1 MLSTN
6 RGIEMA
12 EKDRIGDIARDRATR
27 IVRTDPSV
35 RFHAG
40 WRFLPDEERL
50 TLPPWRDAP
59 RRPDISVDVVR
70 GRDLV
75 ALQVD
80 FFGARLET
88 DDSGAP
94 PSVRRNS
101 ASGAHLMVVMFPYQH
116 AHEQAQYVTDTGS
129 QGKPIYPDP
138 IDPTQTTTTPPSQ
151 PAATVS
157 DNAPPSMPVGYRPAR
172 ASRLVFAIGGNDR
185 IEFTRAGILRAM
197 TELTPVLHPNA
208 EPPGK
213 SGTIDDSTDALTFV
227 WIAPNLIARYTAT
240 RIRLERP
247 TAADRRTQ
255 PPPDAASPGGALR
268 FAQNLRDVHV
278 DSARLSLAAGASLG
292 ARAEIPGP
300 LRGILDRPPIVVLPD
315 RGTYSS
321 PPTDEQTAIEAP
333 YRLVISPSSEGR
345 WVHAEAPV
353 ASDDTARNVEL
364 WHSRLGQAT
373 SSGATT
379 ERNDNDRRIVRAIW
393 TRDRDGLT
401 SSVWRKNED
410 SDLTHPLSTPQGTA
424 DQPFR
429 GSLNRADRHRIVR
442 QTSERWPGIR
452 DERSVRPVRV
462 DKLWLSSLGAYL
474 DLHGAWYTKEYS
486 NLNPGMPSVLAWD
499 HIAPLGRDQWVRVV
513 YPGYLYPLGHPAAL
527 VKITERRVTQ
537 NPAVASLYQIKF
549 LVVSEPSR
557 PYTAPD
563 WPFKRIDVRPTTTPP
578 LADPDAVAND
588 PYSSQTYFWPQL
600 GDGSFFV
607 FDLDVWDKDD
617 RPGSLRAPLLWVAE
631 HFDKPNQVDAEYDGD
646 AKRVVPANGQRFAF
660 TQRSKAGDSITETQ
674 VLRFRGRAARGE
686 STPFL
691 SSADVVMEAARRL
704 SNVGPIRIVY
714 NQTYLANGL
723 GEKVGDANRG
733 QLWANVLL
741 PEAKTSAQAALDQTV
756 SLPSVSFGTPSA
768 GSDRAGG
775 FVTPDLPIRGLSTL
789 TGAVGDPANMEN
801 LQFDPEE
808 FFKGAFPKLFGLVD
822 LWELIENV
830 TDLANMPSLASEAI
844 EAVTKLVDDIEKL
857 IRTLQD
863 VVATAPADAANAAQ
877 SALTPIE
884 NVFSAI
890 GDLLSPTNADPVGTR
905 IQKLADAFEDVAD
918 AVAAVPTTH
927 PLIPP
932 VVRTTLA
939 GLVSAINTAARA
951 TDMIGQLTR
960 LLETLEPGRLE
971 ASFRYDF
978 HPKLFTHWPSAGFTL
993 IELPPDGFT
1002 LAVEGRVSGTGDA
1015 AVRAMAE
1022 IRGLT
1027 LHLFGKPGQGSA
1039 APLVRIPFEN
1049 ISFIAGTDGKA
1060 EVDVN
1065 LGELTFLGVLSFVEV
1080 LKDFIPLDGFSDP
1093 PFLEVDS
1100 SGLQAGFTL
1109 PIPSVSVGVFNLSN
1123 ISLGADVQV
1132 PFLGEALSFGFN
1144 FCTRERPFN
1153 LSVMCIGGGGWFLF
1167 RLNPKGLTVLELGL
1181 EAGVMLAVDFGVAS
1195 GSISA
1200 TLGVYMRL
1208 EAEKGQLTGYF
1219 RLRGEVDVL
1228 GLISAS
1234 IELYLELTYH
1244 FDSGK
1249 MIGTAR
1255 LTIEISVLFFSG
1267 SVTIECTRQFAG
1279 SKGDPSLRDQLL
1291 EPDNTSPA
1299 WDEYWR
1305 AFALEGA

>member
-1 MLSTN
+1 MSE
-6 RGIEMA
+6 GVSP
-12 EKDRIGDIARDRATR
+12 GDIARDVSSRLP
-27 IVRTDPSV
+27 RTGAAE

-40 WRFLPDEERL
+40 WRFVPEADRL
-50 TLPPWRDAP
+50 TLPSWLGAARQ
-59 RRPDISVDVVR
+59 PDVSVDVIR

-75 ALQVD
+75 ALSVD
-80 FFGARLET
+80 VFGAEVRVDGDGPPHLERT
-88 DDSGAP
+88 GAGP
-94 PSVRRNS
+94 W
-101 ASGAHLMVVMFPYQH
+101 LLVVTFPFQH
-116 AHEQAQYVTDTGS
+116 AHEQAQYVTDTGAS
-129 QGKPIYPDP
+129 IYPDP
-138 IDPTQTTTTPPSQ
+138 LDPTK
-151 PAATVS
+151 TVP
-157 DNAPPSMPVGYRPAR
+157 APPGAPATGVSSNQAPAMPVGFRPAR
-172 ASRLVFAIGGNDR
+172 RSRLVFEIGPDDR
-185 IEFTRAGILRAM
+185 VEFTRAGILRAM
-197 TELTPVLHPNA
+197 TELAPVLHPNA
-208 EPPGK
+208 APPGRNG
-213 SGTIDDSTDALTFV
+213 SIDDATDRTRFV
-227 WIAPNLIARYTAT
+227 WVGVDLVARYTGS
-240 RIRLERP
+240 RILIDRA
-247 TAADRRTQ
+247 TAADRRVQ
-255 PPPDAASPGGALR
+255 PPPDAAIAVGALR
-268 FAQNLRDVHV
+268 LAQNLRNVRV
-278 DSARLSLAAGASLG
+278 DAGRTTMAAAEVLG
-292 ARAEIPGP
+292 ANAELPSA
-300 LRGILDRPPIVVLPD
+300 LRDLVTRPPRISIP
-315 RGTYSS
+315 RASYSS
-321 PPTDEQTAIEAP
+321 RPTDEQTAIEAP

-345 WVHAEAPV
+345 WVHADAPVV
-353 ASDDTARNVEL
+353 ASDSRRSVEL
-364 WHSRLGQAT
+364 WHSRLGLEAPG
-373 SSGATT
+373 GAT
-379 ERNDNDRRIVRAIW
+379 ERNDGRRIVRAIW
-393 TRDRDGLT
+393 TRDRDGLPQ
-401 SSVWRKNED
+401 SEWRKNED
-410 SDLTHPLSTPQGTA
+410 SDLSHPLSTPQGGA

-442 QTSERWPGIR
+442 QTAERWPGIT
-452 DERSVRPVRV
+452 DPRSVRPVRV
-462 DKLWLSSLGAYL
+462 DKLWLSSLGAWL
-474 DLHGAWYTKEYS
+474 DLHGSWYTKEYS
-486 NLNPGMPSVLAWD
+486 NLTPGMPSVLAWD

-513 YPGYLYPLGHPAAL
+513 YPGYLYPTGHPAAL

-557 PYTAPD
+557 TYDAAD
-563 WPFKRIDVRPTTTPP
+563 WLFSRVDLTPTTTPP

-588 PYSSQTYFWPQL
+588 AYSSQTYFWPQL
-600 GDGSFFV
+600 GDGSYFAFS
-607 FDLDVWDKDD
+607 LDVQDKDG

-631 HFDKPNQVDAEYDGD
+631 HFDKPAQVDAEYDGD
-646 AKRVVPANGQRFAF
+646 PKRVIPAFGQAFAY
-660 TQRSKAGDSITETQ
+660 TPRSSAGDSVTETQ
-674 VLRFRGRAARGE
+674 TLRFRGRAARGE

-691 SSADVVMEAARRL
+691 SSADVVMDAARRL

-714 NQTYLANGL
+714 NDAYLAHGL
-723 GEKVGDANRG
+723 GEQAGDANRG

-741 PEAKTSAQAALDQTV
+741 PEAKTDRQGVLDEVVAL
-756 SLPSVSFGTPSA
+756 PAVSFGTPSA

-789 TGAVGDPANMEN
+789 TGAVGDVANMED
-801 LQFDPEE
+801 LTFDPKE

-844 EAVTKLVDDIEKL
+844 EAVTKLVDDVQRL
-857 IRTLQD
+857 ITTLQE
-863 VVATAPADAANAAQ
+863 VVASAPADAANAAQ
-877 SALTPIE
+877 AALTPIE
-884 NVFSAI
+884 GVFAAI
-890 GDLLSPTNADPVGTR
+890 GDLLAPDNPAPVSDR
-905 IQKLADAFEDVAD
+905 IAGLSTAFQNVAG
-918 AVAAVPTTH
+918 ALGAVPTTH
-927 PLIPP
+927 PLVPP

-939 GLVSAINTAARA
+939 SLVDAIGTAATA
-951 TDMIGQLTR
+951 TDLIAQLTR
-960 LLETLEPGRLE
+960 LLETFEPGRLE

-978 HPKLFTHWPSAGFTL
+978 HPKLFTHWPDADFTL

-1002 LAVEGRVSGTGDA
+1002 LAVEGRVSGTGSA
-1015 AVRAMAE
+1015 SVRAMAE

-1027 LHLFGKPGQGSA
+1027 LHLFGKEDQDA

-1049 ISFIAGTDGKA
+1049 ISFIAGSDGKA

-1065 LGELTFLGVLSFVEV
+1065 LGEITFLGVLSFVEV

-1093 PFLEVDS
+1093 PFLEVDT
-1100 SGLQAGFTL
+1100 SGLKAGFTL

-1153 LSVMCIGGGGWFLF
+1153 LSVMCIGGGGWFLI

-1200 TLGVYMRL
+1200 TVGVYLRL
-1208 EAEKGQLTGYF
+1208 ESEKGSLTGYF

-1234 IELYLELTYH
+1234 IELYLELVYH

-1255 LTIEISVLFFSG
+1255 LTIEVSVLCFSG

-1291 EPDNTSPA
+1291 EPDGTAPA

>member
-1 MLSTN
+1 M
-6 RGIEMA
+6 GQ
-12 EKDRIGDIARDRATR
+12 DDGVGDIARDSTTR
-27 IVRTDPSV
+27 ITRTDPAE

-40 WRFLPDEERL
+40 WRFLPDTDRL
-50 TLPPWRDAP
+50 TLPPGFGLP
-59 RRPDISVDVVR
+59 RTPDVSVDVVR

-75 ALQVD
+75 GLSVD
-80 FFGARLET
+80 FYGAKIVTADGELPHVERK
-88 DDSGAP
+88 GAGP
-94 PSVRRNS
+94 W
-101 ASGAHLMVVMFPYQH
+101 LMAVTFPYQH

-129 QGKPIYPDP
+129 QGNPIYPDP
-138 IDPTQTTTTPPSQ
+138 IDPTKTRNTPPSA

-157 DNAPPSMPVGYRPAR
+157 DNTAPPMPVGYRPAR
-172 ASRLVFAIGGNDR
+172 ASRLVFAIGTQDR

-197 TELTPVLHPNA
+197 TTLAPALHPNA
-208 EPPGK
+208 EPPGS
-213 SGTIDDSTDALTFV
+213 SGSIDDSTDGFRLV
-227 WIAPNLIARYTAT
+227 WVAPNLVARYTGSQ
-240 RIRLERP
+240 ILIDRP
-247 TAADRRTQ
+247 SAADKRMQ
-255 PPPDAASPGGALR
+255 PPPDPATASGAVR
-268 FAQNLRDVHV
+268 FAQNVRNVRV
-278 DSARLSLAAGASLG
+278 DAAHLSVAAGAGLG
-292 ARAEIPGP
+292 ARAQLPSAFRDIIARAPGV
-300 LRGILDRPPIVVLPD
+300 IVRLPK
-315 RGTYSS
+315 YSS
-321 PPTDEQTAIEAP
+321 PPTSEQTAIEAP

-353 ASDDTARNVEL
+353 TAEDAERNVEL
-364 WHSRLGQAT
+364 WHSRLGLASTNGVSEKNPQ
-373 SSGATT
+373 G
-379 ERNDNDRRIVRAIW
+379 RRIVRAIW
-393 TRDRDGLT
+393 TRDRDGLAQ
-401 SSVWRKNED
+401 SVWRANED
-410 SDLTHPLSTPQGTA
+410 SDLTHPLSTPQGAA
-424 DQPFR
+424 DLPFR
-429 GSLNRADRHRIVR
+429 GSLNRADRHRLVR
-442 QTSERWPGIR
+442 QTSEKWTGIN
-452 DERSVRPVRV
+452 DPRSVRPVRV
-462 DKLWLSSLGAYL
+462 DKLWLSSLGAWL

-486 NLNPGMPSVLAWD
+486 NLDPGMPSVLAWD

-513 YPGYLYPLGHPAAL
+513 YPGYLYPLGHPSAL

-557 PYTAPD
+557 AYTASD
-563 WPFKRIDVRPTTTPP
+563 WLFSRVDIRPTTTPP
-578 LADPDAVAND
+578 LADPDANSGD
-588 PYSSQTYFWPQL
+588 PYSSMTYFWPQL
-600 GDGSFFV
+600 GDGSYFT
-607 FDLDVWDKDD
+607 FDLDVWDKDG

-631 HFDKPNQVDAEYDGD
+631 QFDKPAEVDLEYDKD
-646 AKRVVPANGQRFAF
+646 PKRVILAHGQKFAF
-660 TQRSKAGDSITETQ
+660 TPRSSNGDSISETQ
-674 VLRFRGRAARGE
+674 TLRFRGRAARGE

-691 SSADVVMEAARRL
+691 SSADVVMDAARRL
-704 SNVGPIRIVY
+704 SNVGPITVVY
-714 NQTYLANGL
+714 NDNYLANGL
-723 GEKVGDANRG
+723 GEKTGDANRG

-741 PEAKTSAQAALDQTV
+741 PEAKTDRQATLDQVV

-789 TGAVGDPANMEN
+789 SGAVGDVASMEN
-801 LQFDPEE
+801 LQFNAED

-822 LWELIENV
+822 LWELIESV
-830 TDLANMPSLASEAI
+830 TDLANMPNLASEAI

-857 IRTLQD
+857 ITTLQQVID
-863 VVATAPADAANAAQ
+863 TAPADAANAAQ
-877 SALTPIE
+877 TALTPIQG
-884 NVFSAI
+884 VFTAI
-890 GDLLSPTNADPVGTR
+890 ANLLAPDNADPVSQR
-905 IQKLADAFEDVAD
+905 ISDLSQAFQDVAD
-918 AVAAVPTTH
+918 ALGAVPTTH

-932 VVRTTLA
+932 LVRTTLA
-939 GLVSAINTAARA
+939 TLVSAIDTAARA
-951 TDMIGQLTR
+951 TDMIAQLTR
-960 LLETLEPGRLE
+960 LLETFEPGRLE
-971 ASFRYDF
+971 VSFRYDF
-978 HPKLFTHWPSAGFTL
+978 HPKLFTHWPDADFTL
-993 IELPPDGFT
+993 IELPVDGFT
-1002 LAVEGRVSGTGDA
+1002 LAVEGRVSGTGNA
-1015 AVRAMAE
+1015 TVRAMAE

-1027 LHLFGKPGQGSA
+1027 LHLFGKEDQDA

-1049 ISFIAGTDGKA
+1049 ISFIAGADGKA

-1065 LGELTFLGVLSFVEV
+1065 LGEITFLGVLSFVEV
-1080 LKDFIPLDGFSDP
+1080 LKEFIPLDGFSDP

-1100 SGLQAGFTL
+1100 SGLKAGFTL

-1153 LSVMCIGGGGWFLF
+1153 LSVMCIGGGGWFLI

-1200 TLGVYMRL
+1200 TIGIYIRL
-1208 EAEKGQLTGYF
+1208 ETDKGQLTGYF

-1255 LTIEISVLFFSG
+1255 LTIEVSVLCFSG

-1291 EPDNTSPA
+1291 EPDNSAPA